1 MNHPTAFAPVSV
13 PRLFRVIA
21 DQIKLKIQAGE
32 FDVGARLPSER
43 DLAEALQV
51 SRPTVREALIAL
63 EIEGFVDVRV
73 GAGIFVSASWGK
85 ARESQLRAHVASAGS
100 EGEVGPFDLMEARLM
115 LEPQI
120 AGLAAS
126 HATAEQREEIRLAAS
141 RLHEAS
147 KPGDADREFHLAIA
161 RATGNTAL
169 PMMVRDLWALHDN
182 SAIFSRLDEHIA
194 TESVWKLAQSEHD
207 EIVRAIL
214 AANRVEAEEKM
225 RKHLTSIHD
234 RLKKDL
240 Q

>member
-1 MNHPTAFAPVSV
+1 MNQSSAFAPVSV

-73 GAGIFVSASWGK
+73 GAGIFVSSGWGK
-85 ARESQLRAHVASAGS
+85 TRLNPHRFARANITSD
-100 EGEVGPFDLMEARLM
+100 GEVGPFELMEARLM

-120 AGLAAS
+120 AALAATNAS
-126 HATAEQREEIRLAAS
+126 VAQVEEIRLAALQ
-141 RLHEAS
+141 LHQAE

-161 RATGNTAL
+161 RASGNSAL
-169 PMMVRDLWALHDN
+169 PVIVKDLWALHDN
-182 SAIFSRLDEHIA
+182 SEIFKRLDEHIA
-194 TESVWKLAQSEHD
+194 TESVWKMAQKEHD
-207 EIVRAIL
+207 EIVQAIL
-214 AANRVEAEEKM
+214 KSKPTLAEESM
-225 RKHLTSIHD
+225 RKHLSSIYE

-240 Q
+240 L